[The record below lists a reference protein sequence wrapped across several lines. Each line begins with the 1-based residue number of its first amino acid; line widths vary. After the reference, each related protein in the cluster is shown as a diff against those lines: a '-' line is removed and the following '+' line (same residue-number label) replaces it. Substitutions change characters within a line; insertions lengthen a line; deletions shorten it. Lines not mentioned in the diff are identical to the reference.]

1 VKIRA
6 YTFSF
11 TNPLTL
17 TSTSTRRAIENNNP
31 NIERIGNN
39 SCYNGVL
46 FRYEANEKEI
56 SVYNGTMYNNE
67 NSI

>member
-1 VKIRA
+1 VKICA

-11 TNPLTL
+11 TNPLTG
-17 TSTSTRRAIENNNP
+17 TSTRRAIENNNP
-31 NIERIGNN
+31 NIERIGDN

-56 SVYNGTMYNNE
+56 SVYNGTMYNDE